1 MSDDAEKP
9 VSRSRFEREKRARQE
24 AEALLESKSRE
35 LFLAN
40 EELLSHQNSLEKIV
54 EDRTAKLQAALEKA
68 QAASEMRSRFLA
80 TMSHEIRTPLGGLIG
95 MINLLRMEE
104 DDSRKI
110 ELLDYATASGTA
122 LKRIVN
128 DVLDFS
134 KMEAGAFQF
143 HKEAVDI
150 RALTASVLAMAI
162 ANSTKDGLTFRQSIS
177 DTVPNLFSGDATRI
191 RQVLSNLISNATRY
205 SSEGLIEVRAT
216 AEHFDNGSLLRVEVE
231 DQGVGI
237 APDEK
242 QHLFKDFSQVQNK
255 LTAAAQGTGL
265 GLAISKRIIEGCG
278 GTIGVESRFGKGSV
292 FWFELPVEIVTGTSV
307 EELPQIPEIKDIEA
321 LLKGAKVLLA
331 EDNKI
336 NQKLIMTFLDRMG
349 LDADLAE
356 NGRIAV
362 EKFEPGKY
370 DIILMDVAM
379 PEMDGL
385 QATRA
390 IRDTWAAD
398 QIPPILALTAHVME
412 TIEDESRSVGID
424 RVLNKPIGFQD
435 LRMGIAEALRGR
447 NSSYR
452 RTAKPRDE
460 EQATVL
466 KLMSK
471 DIAEGLVLAMD
482 AREINALVSDFLD
495 DGIRLL
501 RAIRTGWKKK
511 DFETVSADAHSLKG
525 ASGLLGFK
533 DLSECASI
541 VEDNADV
548 LDAEDFEEV
557 TDIIADQIKM
567 IRSEVAS

>member
-278 GTIGVESRFGKGSV
+278 GTIGVESSFGKGSV

-390 IRDTWAAD
+390 IRNTWAAD

-447 NSSYR
+447 NGSYR

-495 DGIRLL
+495 DGTRLL

-548 LDAEDFEEV
+548 LDAEDFAEV

-567 IRSEVAS
+567 IRSKVAS

>member
-177 DTVPNLFSGDATRI
+177 DTVPKLFSGDATRI

-447 NSSYR
+447 NGSYR
-452 RTAKPRDE
+452 RTTKPRDE

-548 LDAEDFEEV
+548 LDAEDFAEV

>member
-40 EELLSHQNSLEKIV
+40 EELLSHQNSLEEIV

-447 NSSYR
+447 NGSYR
-452 RTAKPRDE
+452 RTVKPRDE

-548 LDAEDFEEV
+548 LDAEDFAEV